1 MPVAPKSVR
10 TQSSCQYI
18 FTLFGSTGTNAAC
31 KMLVESTTGVDI
43 NNILQASFTNESV
56 LRSLLVLNEKM
67 CPTQSLIL

>member
-1 MPVAPKSVR
+1 VKLLCAYNLALYFFQKNIVAK
-10 TQSSCQYI
+10 
-18 FTLFGSTGTNAAC
+18 AAS

>member
-1 MPVAPKSVR
+1 LALYFFQKNIVAK
-10 TQSSCQYI
+10 
-18 FTLFGSTGTNAAC
+18 AAS